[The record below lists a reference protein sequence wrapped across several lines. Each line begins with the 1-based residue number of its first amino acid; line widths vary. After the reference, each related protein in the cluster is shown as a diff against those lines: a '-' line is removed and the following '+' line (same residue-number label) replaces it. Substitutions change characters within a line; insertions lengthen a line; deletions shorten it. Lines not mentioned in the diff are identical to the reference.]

1 MKKYLSFFR
10 LRFNTGLQYRAAALA
25 GIVTQFFWGVM
36 EILTFRAFY
45 DSDPSSFPMTLQ
57 ATSSYIWMQQAFLAL
72 FMAWL
77 MEGEIF
83 ESIKNGNI
91 SYELCRPFGIYNMWF
106 SRSLATRL
114 SRAVLRCFPILL
126 VAVFIP
132 APYGLGAPAGPACF
146 LVFLLTLALGL
157 LNVVAFCMIIYM
169 LSFFTI
175 SPDGIRLVSLSMVE
189 FFQGAIIPLPFF
201 PDAVRKVMELLPFAA
216 MQNVALRVYSGDFAG
231 PALQR
236 AVFLQIFWFFAM
248 LACGKALEYRA
259 MKKIVVQGG

>member
-91 SYELCRPFGIYNMWF
+91 SYELCRPFGI
-106 SRSLATRL
+106 
-114 SRAVLRCFPILL
+114 
-126 VAVFIP
+126 
-132 APYGLGAPAGPACF
+132 
-146 LVFLLTLALGL
+146 
-157 LNVVAFCMIIYM
+157 
-169 LSFFTI
+169 
-175 SPDGIRLVSLSMVE
+175 
-189 FFQGAIIPLPFF
+189 
-201 PDAVRKVMELLPFAA
+201 
-216 MQNVALRVYSGDFAG
+216 
-231 PALQR
+231 
-236 AVFLQIFWFFAM
+236 
-248 LACGKALEYRA
+248 
-259 MKKIVVQGG
+259 

>member
-132 APYGLGAPAGPACF
+132 SPYGLGAPANPACF

-175 SPDGIRLVSLSMVE
+175 SPACFAVYGGVFPGGNHSASFLSRCGEEGDGTAALCRHAECGSAGIQRGFGRGGTAKGCYSADFLV
-189 FFQGAIIPLPFF
+189 F
-201 PDAVRKVMELLPFAA
+201 RH
-216 MQNVALRVYSGDFAG
+216 AG
-231 PALQR
+231 MR
-236 AVFLQIFWFFAM
+236 
-248 LACGKALEYRA
+248 
-259 MKKIVVQGG
+259 

>member
-1 MKKYLSFFR
+1 M
-10 LRFNTGLQYRAAALA
+10 
-25 GIVTQFFWGVM
+25 
-36 EILTFRAFY
+36 
-45 DSDPSSFPMTLQ
+45 
-57 ATSSYIWMQQAFLAL
+57 
-72 FMAWL
+72 
-77 MEGEIF
+77 
-83 ESIKNGNI
+83 
-91 SYELCRPFGIYNMWF
+91 
-106 SRSLATRL
+106 
-114 SRAVLRCFPILL
+114 
-126 VAVFIP
+126 
-132 APYGLGAPAGPACF
+132 
-146 LVFLLTLALGL
+146 FLLTLALGL

-216 MQNVALRVYSGDFAG
+216 MQNVALRVYSGDLAG

-236 AVFLQIFWFFAM
+236 AVILQIFWFFVM